1 MKILEPDKFSKEETP
16 IQSSMIKKRNPKILQ
31 AFRLTNENLKRLSD
45 AKETLSTTKK
55 RIIYKTWILEE
66 LIRNYLPLL
75 IKDAEKQQ
83 EKIEAEQEQ
92 IRQDIKKL
100 AEGYDPTDIERL
112 VAEVLEV
119 RNMV

>member
-1 MKILEPDKFSKEETP
+1 
-16 IQSSMIKKRNPKILQ
+16 MIKLGFKRNPKILQ

-45 AKETLSTTKK
+45 AKETLSATKK

-92 IRQDIKKL
+92 IRQGIKKL

-119 RNMV
+119 

>member
-1 MKILEPDKFSKEETP
+1 ME
-16 IQSSMIKKRNPKILQ
+16 
-31 AFRLTNENLKRLSD
+31 
-45 AKETLSTTKK
+45 
-55 RIIYKTWILEE
+55 
-66 LIRNYLPLL
+66 
-75 IKDAEKQQ
+75 DAEKQQ
-83 EKIEAEQEQ
+83 EKIEAEKEQ